1 MYDVIIIGG
10 GPAGFSAALYTARAK
25 LETLLIERAF
35 SGGQMATT
43 NEMENYPGF
52 EDPISGP
59 DLAQRMENQA
69 KRFGTK
75 VINEDVIDLTLNQ
88 IIKTVKTKAGIYQ
101 SKVVILCMGASPKE
115 LGLPNERQ
123 LRGYG
128 VSYCATCDGAF
139 YKGMDVA
146 VIGGGDTA
154 AEDAL
159 FLTRFCNKVYLVHR
173 RDKMRATKVIQDSVL
188 NNKKIEIV
196 WNSVVEEIIGDA
208 QVSGIRIM
216 NVKTKEPS
224 KIEVSGLFVAIGN
237 VPNTELAQDK
247 VELSESGYVV
257 TDENMQTN
265 IFGVFAAGDIR
276 EKTLRQVIT
285 AASDGAIAAHM
296 AERYISDNSW

>member
-59 DLAQRMENQA
+59 DLAQHMENQA